1 MQLCGPN
8 PRASPPSILRR
19 SFRARSGCNGRAAGR
34 NLRKNL
40 QGYLLPIPCPPVSP
54 AELSRRPPHPRAKVR
69 ASIRRHPQAPLVL
82 LSRLLITGRPG
93 SSGRNR
99 AKGPQTAFW
108 ETTRTRSGY
117 GKMAPPAGSSRTL
130 RAGTA
135 LPSGTS
141 QYQNLKA
148 HFRTPTSLPPCRTT
162 PHAPVCGATSPT
174 HSVRT
179 HKANRPPPPPHIPG
193 HPTDTPSVRSQPA
206 RPDANATESHR
217 RPARTQ

>member
-99 AKGPQTAFW
+99 AKGPETPIWGSVAASPADRQQT
-108 ETTRTRSGY
+108 RR
-117 GKMAPPAGSSRTL
+117 
-130 RAGTA
+130 
-135 LPSGTS
+135 
-141 QYQNLKA
+141 
-148 HFRTPTSLPPCRTT
+148 
-162 PHAPVCGATSPT
+162 V
-174 HSVRT
+174 
-179 HKANRPPPPPHIPG
+179 RPPLG
-193 HPTDTPSVRSQPA
+193 LAGMSQEVGGKSPKASSALRISCRPIRFMSRAPMVA
-206 RPDANATESHR
+206 RPAAV
-217 RPARTQ
+217 RPSIS